1 MAKHKVEITGINTSF
16 LKSLPP
22 KESAELL
29 IAYHNGDK
37 KAKEDLILGNMKLV
51 LSITNKF
58 SKRIDNLDDLFQI
71 GIVGLIKA
79 IDNFDVNQNVKFST
93 YAVPMILGEIKRYLR
108 DNSLLRISRQIK
120 DRGYKAIKA
129 KEKFIEENHK
139 EPTNE
144 ELAKI
149 LNLSTY
155 EVAECFEAMNQAL
168 SLNEPLYNDFNESID
183 LMDVIPVEMNNVE
196 RFNNLLSLKNGID
209 SLSMFEKEIIY
220 RRYYEGET
228 QLELAEDYGISQ
240 AQVSRLEKNALKQ
253 LRKYF

>member
-1 MAKHKVEITGINTSF
+1 M
-16 LKSLPP
+16 
-22 KESAELL
+22 
-29 IAYHNGDK
+29 
-37 KAKEDLILGNMKLV
+37 
-51 LSITNKF
+51 
-58 SKRIDNLDDLFQI
+58 
-71 GIVGLIKA
+71 
-79 IDNFDVNQNVKFST
+79 
-93 YAVPMILGEIKRYLR
+93 
-108 DNSLLRISRQIK
+108 
-120 DRGYKAIKA
+120 
-129 KEKFIEENHK
+129 
-139 EPTNE
+139 
-144 ELAKI
+144 
-149 LNLSTY
+149 
-155 EVAECFEAMNQAL
+155 AECFEAMNQVL

>member
-1 MAKHKVEITGINTSF
+1 
-16 LKSLPP
+16 
-22 KESAELL
+22 
-29 IAYHNGDK
+29 
-37 KAKEDLILGNMKLV
+37 
-51 LSITNKF
+51 
-58 SKRIDNLDDLFQI
+58 
-71 GIVGLIKA
+71 
-79 IDNFDVNQNVKFST
+79 
-93 YAVPMILGEIKRYLR
+93 
-108 DNSLLRISRQIK
+108 
-120 DRGYKAIKA
+120 
-129 KEKFIEENHK
+129 
-139 EPTNE
+139 
-144 ELAKI
+144 
-149 LNLSTY
+149 
-155 EVAECFEAMNQAL
+155 MNQVL